1 MAHVEMRTSAK
12 QKSRAWQ
19 FFGLMMVL
27 VVASLLVNLG
37 PQYNQFVTKH
47 NWPLPKV
54 KEVPFRLGLD
64 LSGGTSLTYDADLSA
79 VATGDRLDAVQ
90 GARDVIERRVNMF
103 GVSEPNVQVN
113 KTAQG
118 NYQISVELAGVKDVN
133 QAIKM
138 IGETPLLQFKEINEN
153 RRELTD
159 KEKKEIED
167 YNKKAENKAGDALG
181 KALSGGNFS
190 ELAKKFSED
199 DNTKDKG
206 GALGWVS
213 SKEDPELAAIAEK
226 LTVGQINKDLQK
238 TSAGYEIVK
247 LEEKRAKTQDSK
259 PVIENK
265 AAHLLICFE
274 GKTGCES
281 GLTKDQALEKIK
293 KLKEQATD
301 KNFTDLVKQNST
313 EAGARDS
320 GGELGWFGNG
330 SMVEEFE
337 TAVLS
342 MKKGQ
347 ISDIVETD
355 FGYHLIYK
363 QDERAVMDYK
373 LSHILVKI
381 KTATDILGNI
391 DEWKT
396 TELTGK
402 YLKRASVQFNP
413 QDGAPEVSL
422 DFDNDGAKIFED
434 ITGRNINKPVAIFL
448 DGYIISQPNVSQKI
462 TGGQAV
468 ISGRFTLGEAKTL
481 SQRLNAGALPVPVNL
496 VNQQTIGASLGQS
509 SVNNS
514 MQAGLIGLILVAIFM
529 VIFYRLPGV
538 LSVFSLIFYGLLVL
552 TVFKV
557 WPVTLTLSGIAG
569 FILSIGMAVDANVL
583 IFERIKEE
591 LKAGKPLSSAINE
604 GFTRA
609 WPSIRDGNYTTLITC
624 FILTQFLTGSIK
636 GFAITLALG
645 VIVSMFSAIVVT
657 RNLLKL
663 VASRKLVQNTWL
675 FGVSRKEAKQEDNK

>member
-1 MAHVEMRTSAK
+1 MAHTDKRTSAK

-19 FFGLMMVL
+19 FFGLLVVL

-37 PQYNQFVTKH
+37 PQYNNFITKH

-79 VATGDRLDAVQ
+79 VPVKDRMDAVQ
-90 GARDVIERRVNMF
+90 GARDVVERRVNMF
-103 GVSEPNVQVN
+103 GVSEPNVQIN

-118 NYQISVELAGVKDVN
+118 NYQISVELAGVKDVK

-138 IGETPLLQFKEINEN
+138 IGETPLLQFKEVNDQ
-153 RRELTD
+153 RKELTD
-159 KEKKEIED
+159 QEKKD
-167 YNKKAENKAGDALG
+167 LDAYNKKAETKAGDVLG
-181 KALSGGNFS
+181 KVLSGGNFA
-190 ELAKKFSED
+190 ELAKSLSED
-199 DNTKDKG
+199 DNTKAAG
-206 GALGWVS
+206 GSLGWLS
-213 SKEDPELAAIAEK
+213 SKEDPELIAIAEK
-226 LTVGQINKDLQK
+226 LNKGQTNTNLQK
-238 TSAGYEIVK
+238 TSVGYEIVK
-247 LEEKRAKTQDSK
+247 LEDKRPKTQDGQ
-259 PVIENK
+259 PVVEVK
-265 AAHLLICFE
+265 AAHLLVCFN
-274 GKTGCES
+274 GAASCES
-281 GLTKDQALEKIK
+281 GLDKQQALDKIK
-293 KLKEQATD
+293 KLKEQATIQ
-301 KNFTDLVKQNST
+301 NFTDLVKQNST
-313 EAGARDS
+313 EPGARDS
-320 GGELGWFGNG
+320 GGELGWFGRDT
-330 SMVEEFE
+330 MDPKFEEAAF
-337 TAVLS
+337 AL
-342 MKKGQ
+342 KKGE
-347 ISDIVETD
+347 ISDVVESQ

-363 QDERAVMDYK
+363 QDERAVIDYK
-373 LSHILVKI
+373 LSHILVK
-381 KTATDILGNI
+381 TRSAADILGNI

-402 YLKRASVQFNP
+402 YLKRATVQFNP
-413 QDGAPEVSL
+413 QDGSPEVAL
-422 DFDNDGAKIFED
+422 DFDSEGGKIFED

-468 ISGRFTLGEAKTL
+468 ISGRFSQIEAKTL
-481 SQRLNAGALPVPVNL
+481 AQRLNAGALPVPINL

-509 SVNNS
+509 SVDNS
-514 MQAGLIGLILVAIFM
+514 LQAGLIGLALVALFM
-529 VIFYRLPGV
+529 IIFYRLPGL
-538 LSVFSLIFYGLLVL
+538 LSVAALSLYGLLL
-552 TVFKV
+552 LAIFKV

-591 LKAGKPLSSAINE
+591 LRSGKPLGNSINE

-645 VIVSMFSAIVVT
+645 VLVSMFSAIVVT
-657 RNLLKL
+657 RNLLRLTITRSL
-663 VASRKLVQNTWL
+663 VEKTWL
-675 FGVSRKEAKQEDNK
+675 FGVSRRQINSDDK

>member
-1 MAHVEMRTSAK
+1 MAHTEKRTSAK

-19 FFGLMMVL
+19 FFGLLVVL

-37 PQYNQFVTKH
+37 PQYNNFITKH

-79 VATGDRLDAVQ
+79 VPVKDRMDAVQ
-90 GARDVIERRVNMF
+90 GARDVVERRVNMF
-103 GVSEPNVQVN
+103 GVSEPNVQIN

-118 NYQISVELAGVKDVN
+118 NYQISVELAGVKDVK

-138 IGETPLLQFKEINEN
+138 IGETPLLQFKEVNDQ
-153 RRELTD
+153 RKELTD
-159 KEKKEIED
+159 QEKKD
-167 YNKKAENKAGDALG
+167 LDAYNKKAETKAGDVLG
-181 KALSGGNFS
+181 KVLSGGNFA
-190 ELAKKFSED
+190 ELAKSLSED
-199 DNTKDKG
+199 DNTKAAG
-206 GALGWVS
+206 GSLGWLS
-213 SKEDPELAAIAEK
+213 SKEDPELIAIAEK
-226 LTVGQINKDLQK
+226 LNKGQTNTNLQK
-238 TSAGYEIVK
+238 TSVGYEIVK
-247 LEEKRAKTQDSK
+247 LEDKRPKTQDGQ
-259 PVIENK
+259 PVVEVK
-265 AAHLLICFE
+265 AAHLLVCFN
-274 GKTGCES
+274 GAASCER
-281 GLTKDQALEKIK
+281 GLDKQQALDKIK
-293 KLKEQATD
+293 KLKEQTTIQ
-301 KNFTDLVKQNST
+301 NFTDLVKQNST
-313 EAGARDS
+313 EPGARDS
-320 GGELGWFGNG
+320 GGELGWFGRDT
-330 SMVEEFE
+330 MDPKFEEAAF
-337 TAVLS
+337 AL
-342 MKKGQ
+342 KKGE
-347 ISDIVETD
+347 ISDVVESQ

-363 QDERAVMDYK
+363 QDERAVIDYK
-373 LSHILVKI
+373 LSHILVK
-381 KTATDILGNI
+381 TRSAADILGNI

-402 YLKRASVQFNP
+402 YLKRATVQFNP
-413 QDGAPEVSL
+413 QDGSPEVAL
-422 DFDNDGAKIFED
+422 DFDSEGGKIFED

-468 ISGRFTLGEAKTL
+468 ISGRFSQIEAKTL
-481 SQRLNAGALPVPVNL
+481 AQRLNAGALPVPINL

-509 SVNNS
+509 SVDNS
-514 MQAGLIGLILVAIFM
+514 LQAGLIGLALVALFM
-529 VIFYRLPGV
+529 IIFYRLPGL
-538 LSVFSLIFYGLLVL
+538 LSVAALSLYGLLL
-552 TVFKV
+552 LAIFKV

-591 LKAGKPLSSAINE
+591 LRSGKPLGNSINE

-645 VIVSMFSAIVVT
+645 VLVSMFSAIVVT
-657 RNLLKL
+657 RNLLRLTVTRSL
-663 VASRKLVQNTWL
+663 VEKTWL
-675 FGVSRKEAKQEDNK
+675 FGVSRRQINSDDK

>member
-1 MAHVEMRTSAK
+1 MAHTEKRTSAK

-19 FFGLMMVL
+19 FFGLLVVL

-37 PQYNQFVTKH
+37 PQYNNLITKH

-79 VATGDRLDAVQ
+79 VPVKDRMDAVQ
-90 GARDVIERRVNMF
+90 GARDVVERRVNMF
-103 GVSEPNVQVN
+103 GVSEPNVQIN

-118 NYQISVELAGVKDVN
+118 NYQISVELAGVKDVK

-138 IGETPLLQFKEINEN
+138 IGETPLLQFKEVNDQ
-153 RRELTD
+153 RKELTD
-159 KEKKEIED
+159 QEKKD
-167 YNKKAENKAGDALG
+167 LDAYNKKAETKAGDVLG
-181 KALSGGNFS
+181 KVLSGGNFA
-190 ELAKKFSED
+190 ELAKSLSED
-199 DNTKDKG
+199 DNTKVAG
-206 GALGWVS
+206 GSLGWLS
-213 SKEDPELAAIAEK
+213 SKEDPELIAIAEK
-226 LTVGQINKDLQK
+226 LNKGQTNTNLQK

-247 LEEKRAKTQDSK
+247 LEDKRPKTQDGQ
-259 PVIENK
+259 PVVEAK
-265 AAHLLICFE
+265 AAHLLVCFN
-274 GKTGCES
+274 GAASCES
-281 GLTKDQALEKIK
+281 GLDKQQALDKIK
-293 KLKEQATD
+293 KLKEQTTIQ
-301 KNFTDLVKQNST
+301 NFTDLVKQNST
-313 EAGARDS
+313 EPGARDS
-320 GGELGWFGNG
+320 GGELGWFGRDT
-330 SMVEEFE
+330 MDPKFEEAAF
-337 TAVLS
+337 AL
-342 MKKGQ
+342 KKGE
-347 ISDIVETD
+347 ISDVVESQ

-363 QDERAVMDYK
+363 QDERAVIDYK
-373 LSHILVKI
+373 LSHILVK
-381 KTATDILGNI
+381 TRSAADILGNI

-402 YLKRASVQFNP
+402 YLKRATVQFNP
-413 QDGAPEVSL
+413 QDGSPEVAL
-422 DFDNDGAKIFED
+422 DFDSEGGKIFED

-468 ISGRFTLGEAKTL
+468 ISGRFSQIEAKTL
-481 SQRLNAGALPVPVNL
+481 AQRLNAGALPVPINL

-509 SVNNS
+509 SVDNS
-514 MQAGLIGLILVAIFM
+514 LQAGLIGLALVALFM
-529 VIFYRLPGV
+529 ITFYRLPGL
-538 LSVFSLIFYGLLVL
+538 LSVAALSLYGLLL
-552 TVFKV
+552 LAIFKV

-591 LKAGKPLSSAINE
+591 LRSGKPLSSSINE

-645 VIVSMFSAIVVT
+645 VLVSMFSAIIVT
-657 RNLLKL
+657 RNLLRLMITPRLAEK
-663 VASRKLVQNTWL
+663 TWL
-675 FGVSRKEAKQEDNK
+675 FGVSRRQINGDDK

>member
-1 MAHVEMRTSAK
+1 MAHVEKRTSAR

-19 FFGLMMVL
+19 FFGLVMVL
-27 VVASLLVNLG
+27 LAASLLVNLG
-37 PQYNQFVTKH
+37 PRYNSFVTKH

-79 VATGDRLDAVQ
+79 IPVKDRLDAVQ

-103 GVSEPNVQVN
+103 GVSEPNVQIN

-118 NYQISVELAGVKDVN
+118 NYQVSVELAGVKDVN

-138 IGETPLLQFKEINEN
+138 IGETPLLQFKEVNDQ
-153 RRELTD
+153 RRELTEQ
-159 KEKKEIED
+159 EKKD
-167 YNKKAENKAGDALG
+167 LAAFNKKAETKAGDALG
-181 KALSGGNFS
+181 KVLSGGNFS

-199 DNTKDKG
+199 ENTKDKG
-206 GALGWVS
+206 GSLGWLS
-213 SKEDPELAAIAEK
+213 SKENPEIIAIVEK
-226 LTVGQINKDLQK
+226 LTVGQTNSNLQK
-238 TSAGYEIVK
+238 TSSGYEIVK
-247 LEEKRAKTQDSK
+247 LEDKRAKTQDGK
-259 PVIENK
+259 AVTEVK
-265 AAHLLICFE
+265 AAHLLICYT
-274 GKTGCES
+274 GTTGCES
-281 GLTKDQALEKIK
+281 GLDKQQALDKIK
-293 KLKEQATD
+293 KLKDQANT

-313 EAGARDS
+313 EPGARDS
-320 GGELGWFGNG
+320 GGELGWFGSG
-330 SMVEEFE
+330 SMVKEFE
-337 TAVLS
+337 TAATT

-347 ISDIVETD
+347 ISDVVETE

-363 QDERAVMDYK
+363 EDERSVTDYK
-373 LSHILVKI
+373 LSHILVK
-381 KTATDILGNI
+381 TRSAADILGST

-402 YLKRASVQFNP
+402 YLKRATVQFNP
-413 QDGAPEVSL
+413 QDNSPEVSL
-422 DFDNDGAKIFED
+422 DFDSEGAKIFET

-468 ISGRFTLGEAKTL
+468 ISGRFDLVEAKTL
-481 SQRLNAGALPVPVNL
+481 AQRLNAGALPVPVSL

-509 SVNNS
+509 SVDNS
-514 MQAGLIGLILVAIFM
+514 MKAGLIGLGLVALFM
-529 VIFYRLPGV
+529 IIFYRLPGL
-538 LSVFSLIFYGLLVL
+538 LSVLALGLYGLLVL
-552 TVFKV
+552 SIFKL

-583 IFERIKEE
+583 IFERMKEE
-591 LKAGKPLSSAINE
+591 LRAGKPLGNAINE

-645 VIVSMFSAIVVT
+645 ILVSMFSAIVVT
-657 RNLLKL
+657 RNLLRLMITPKF
-663 VASRKLVQNTWL
+663 AEMTWL
-675 FGVSRKEAKQEDNK
+675 FGVSRHESKEDNK